1 MPKNAKTLETLLN
14 EVRRDQY
21 SDPNLKCP
29 SIRWTRDPVTGYLGV
44 FNYYDNSIEISSVL
58 NDPSVDEETVK
69 YAIHHENIHQTYSEH
84 NAAFKK
90 IEHQFPNYEICSRN
104 MDERADTVHDTIEYQ
119 PGHNS
124 FAEGKKRVV
133 YILLEGYGEEYPY
146 AFQSRDFQMIVDCK
160 CKPNFSTDPIEDF
173 YVFLVQLKDN
183 TAIIVGWSEF
193 GQLLPQRVV
202 KNYEKYG
209 DVDFSYQF
217 VSKYGMI
224 HVIFPI
230 AASYKIPLD
239 AFPNDFTKTN
249 VCVFNANDESIASD
263 IEYVDGYCEG
273 FMSIGFDES
282 RIDAVP
288 QFRDN
293 ITPKEIKA
301 LIRKEKDTFR
311 RVWMWNALC
320 AIEASSKNL
329 FGRALDKKEGWLLSS
344 ALEDLKAIY
353 DSGEH
358 TNEIVEEM
366 IKIYVALDQIA
377 NARTLYSMHFSKG
390 YVSDDTAFNKCVKD
404 LLEI

>member
-1 MPKNAKTLETLLN
+1 MTLASRSRISDQLKWAEYIGVSIVAQFLLFPHVEG
-14 EVRRDQY
+14 EV
-21 SDPNLKCP
+21 
-29 SIRWTRDPVTGYLGV
+29 
-44 FNYYDNSIEISSVL
+44 
-58 NDPSVDEETVK
+58 
-69 YAIHHENIHQTYSEH
+69 
-84 NAAFKK
+84 
-90 IEHQFPNYEICSRN
+90 
-104 MDERADTVHDTIEYQ
+104 
-119 PGHNS
+119 
-124 FAEGKKRVV
+124 
-133 YILLEGYGEEYPY
+133 LEGNLLSGVDRVIQGFRDVIDFLVAGIDAPPYQSGAIDVRKCTYGAYP
-146 AFQSRDFQMIVDCK
+146 FQSRDFQMIVDCK
-160 CKPNFSTDPIEDF
+160 CKPNFSSDPIEDL

-202 KNYEKYG
+202 KNYGKYG

-224 HVIFPI
+224 HIIFPI

-239 AFPNDFTKTN
+239 AFSRDFTKTN

-353 DSGEH
+353 DSGEQ
-358 TNEIVEEM
+358 TYEIVEEM

>member
-1 MPKNAKTLETLLN
+1 MSPFLIRNKVMIDKVNVLALIE
-14 EVRRDQY
+14 EA
-21 SDPNLKCP
+21 LKDKE
-29 SIRWTRDPVTGYLGV
+29 S
-44 FNYYDNSIEISSVL
+44 
-58 NDPSVDEETVK
+58 
-69 YAIHHENIHQTYSEH
+69 
-84 NAAFKK
+84 
-90 IEHQFPNYEICSRN
+90 
-104 MDERADTVHDTIEYQ
+104 
-119 PGHNS
+119 
-124 FAEGKKRVV
+124 
-133 YILLEGYGEEYPY
+133 
-146 AFQSRDFQMIVDCK
+146 
-160 CKPNFSTDPIEDF
+160 
-173 YVFLVQLKDN
+173 VFLVQLKDN

-239 AFPNDFTKTN
+239 AFSNVFTKTN

-320 AIEASSKNL
+320 AIESSSKNL

-353 DSGEH
+353 DSREH